1 MITRKPKEGSFIM
14 TVKKETIIRTVLL
27 ILGLINM
34 ILNSTGHSPLPFDDD
49 QVTTVVS
56 DVYMITVSLWA
67 WWKNNSFTRAALQAD
82 EVLRR
87 NRILM
92 EKEDK

>member
-1 MITRKPKEGSFIM
+1 M

-34 ILNSTGHSPLPFDDD
+34 ILTNTGHSVLPFDDD

-56 DVYMITVSLWA
+56 DVYMIVVSLWA
-67 WWKNNSFTRAALQAD
+67 WWKNNSFTKAALQAD

-87 NRILM
+87 NKILM